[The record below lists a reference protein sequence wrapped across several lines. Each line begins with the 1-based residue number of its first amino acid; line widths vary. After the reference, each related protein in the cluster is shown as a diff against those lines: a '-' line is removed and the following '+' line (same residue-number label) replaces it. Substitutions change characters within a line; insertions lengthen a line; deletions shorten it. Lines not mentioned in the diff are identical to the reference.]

1 MRFEPGSA
9 GMEGQSSTTELR
21 NELETELRNELESKP
36 KKNKVLK
43 QSTSIL
49 ESQFA
54 QQFVS

>member
-9 GMEGQSSTTELR
+9 GMKGQSSSTELR
-21 NELETELRNELESKP
+21 NELVSKP